1 MTSDV
6 MIALGEYRY
15 SVPTAAYSEF
25 RRVSEYRWQSQDR
38 LARTPAMQYVGPG
51 FDEVTMTGTIYPH
64 FNGGLFQVEAM
75 RAEAI
80 KGKPLLLVDG
90 LGYVR
95 GNYVITRIEETQTD
109 IRVAGVPEKIEFNI
123 TLKYYGEDDAI

>member
-6 MIALGEYRY
+6 MIALGDYRF
-15 SVPTAAYSEF
+15 SVHSAAYSEF
-25 RRVSEYRWQSQDR
+25 RRVSEYRWRSQER
-38 LARTPAMQYVGPG
+38 LSRTPAMQYIGPG
-51 FDEVTMTGTIYPH
+51 YDEVTMTGTIYPH

-75 RAEAI
+75 RAEAV

-109 IRVAGVPEKIEFNI
+109 IRVAGVAEKIEFNI
-123 TLKYYGEDDAI
+123 TLKYYGDDNAI